1 MPWRHPEEKGKRFM
15 AMLPD
20 LQSTLLCDDVRQ
32 EMTGKFI
39 LIGLFDSLGSP
50 TFPFRHP
57 RMFLVTRW
65 CSGEGEFEQ
74 HTRILRPD
82 MSTLVAEGRKIP
94 VKLPNSEAT
103 ATNVELFLNLEFHEA
118 GTHWV
123 EVLLDGDIKIRFPL
137 RVGKVSQ
144 PPGQALGGHHH
155 EQGF

>member
-1 MPWRHPEEKGKRFM
+1 M
-15 AMLPD
+15 AMIPD

-32 EMTGKFI
+32 ERTGKFI

-65 CSGEGEFEQ
+65 CSGEGDFEQ

-82 MSTLVAEGRKIP
+82 MGSLVAEGRKIP
-94 VKLPNSEAT
+94 VKLPNAAAT

-137 RVGKVSQ
+137 RVGKVAP
-144 PPGQALGGHHH
+144 PPGHAQGGTHF
-155 EQGF
+155 EPGF

>member
-1 MPWRHPEEKGKRFM
+1 M

-32 EMTGKFI
+32 ERTGKFI

-94 VKLPNSEAT
+94 VKLPNAEAT
-103 ATNVELFLNLEFHEA
+103 ATNVELFLNLEFHGP

-123 EVLLDGDIKIRFPL
+123 EVLLDKDIKIRFPL
-137 RVGKVSQ
+137 RVGQVTP
-144 PPGQALGGHHH
+144 PPGQAQGGHHF
-155 EQGF
+155 EQGI

>member
-1 MPWRHPEEKGKRFM
+1 M

-32 EMTGKFI
+32 ERTGKFI

-50 TFPFRHP
+50 HFPFRHP

-65 CSGEGEFEQ
+65 CSGEGAFEQ
-74 HTRILRPD
+74 HTKILRPD

-94 VKLPNSEAT
+94 VKLPNAEAT
-103 ATNVELFLNLEFHEA
+103 ATNVELFLNLEFHGP

-123 EVLLDGDIKIRFPL
+123 EILLDGDLKIRFPL
-137 RVGKVSQ
+137 RVGKVNP
-144 PPGQALGGHHH
+144 PPGAAPGAPPS
-155 EQGF
+155 EEEA